1 LIKWRNDAIEWLGDN
16 FDIKTISE
24 ELRAVAL
31 EARQANCFS
40 CGDLA
45 CETLRDRVRE
55 LEQCPLKASL
65 DTVAKIADEKTPSGS
80 VLSALAQ
87 TDDKVITLLQTV
99 MDEYTRFFRETRKNV
114 DETLANSPPSLK
126 DEAITF
132 RETLKKVGTYWQD
145 IGGMREKIDKN

>member
-1 LIKWRNDAIEWLGDN
+1 
-16 FDIKTISE
+16 
-24 ELRAVAL
+24 
-31 EARQANCFS
+31 
-40 CGDLA
+40 
-45 CETLRDRVRE
+45 
-55 LEQCPLKASL
+55 
-65 DTVAKIADEKTPSGS
+65 VAKIADEKTPSGS